1 MDESIVSSLWDS
13 TVTKGVSSAAASAS
27 SAAVLPMPE
36 NIILSGAMPAARALE
51 LAFRHDV
58 GAGAETGERLDHRLV
73 GIRLHGVA
81 DQRLHVG
88 KGVREHV
95 VMPAERGGRVAIKW
109 GRDRLRE
116 INEIDRLG
124 VKDAVA
130 IGEMV
135 HSAGSVEQ
143 PIDERAAFGSLRCRD
158 DLAVGPDGRLEV
170 RSRKAGVGGR
180 RSRRRV
186 EPGFASAT
194 GKAQRGDKRAD
205 SCDPGKAQA
214 GRRTQFGPSSIG
226 STISDRTEEA
236 TAWRNNPVP
245 MRSEEFISAPFPR
258 P

>member
-1 MDESIVSSLWDS
+1 MSGLTRTEIRAVRPLPLAIDDSSSSSASDS
-13 TVTKGVSSAAASAS
+13 TLTQRMPSSTASAS

-36 NIILSGAMPAARALE
+36 NMILSGA
-51 LAFRHDV
+51 
-58 GAGAETGERLDHRLV
+58 
-73 GIRLHGVA
+73 
-81 DQRLHVG
+81 
-88 KGVREHV
+88 
-95 VMPAERGGRVAIKW
+95 MPAERGGRVAIKW

-135 HSAGSVEQ
+135 HGAGSVEQ

-158 DLAVGPDGRLEV
+158 DFAVGPDRRLEV
-170 RSRKAGVGGR
+170 RSRRAGVGGR

-186 EPGFASAT
+186 EAGFASAS
-194 GKAQRGDKRAD
+194 GKAERDDKRAN

-236 TAWRNNPVP
+236 TAWRNNPLP
-245 MRSEEFISAPFPR
+245 RGNEELVSAPLPG

>member
-1 MDESIVSSLWDS
+1 MSGLTRTEIRAVRPLPLAIDDSSSSSASDS
-13 TVTKGVSSAAASAS
+13 TLMQRMPSSTASAS

-36 NIILSGAMPAARALE
+36 NMILSGAMPAARALE
-51 LAFRHDV
+51 LAFRHHV

-130 IGEMV
+130 IGKMV

-143 PIDERAAFGSLRCRD
+143 PIDECAAFGSLRCRD
-158 DLAVGPDGRLEV
+158 DFAVGPIAGS
-170 RSRKAGVGGR
+170 RS
-180 RSRRRV
+180 
-186 EPGFASAT
+186 
-194 GKAQRGDKRAD
+194 
-205 SCDPGKAQA
+205 
-214 GRRTQFGPSSIG
+214 
-226 STISDRTEEA
+226 
-236 TAWRNNPVP
+236 
-245 MRSEEFISAPFPR
+245 
-258 P
+258 